1 MTVRKLSIEAT
12 IKRYTNENGFAWGI
26 NTVMKSLAPDA
37 SYDLTSAGEFI
48 IDRWDSPLPQPTSQE
63 IRDEYIRQQTIA
75 ECIEYF
81 FEMNSLNLAFF
92 RISFQNSFV
101 LVIRLL
107 LSFILCLNLFP
118 LPVLLRI

>member
-1 MTVRKLSIEAT
+1 MTVRKLSIEST
-12 IKRYTNENGFAWGI
+12 IKRYTNENGFQWGI

-48 IDRWDSPLPQPTSQE
+48 INRWDSIYPQPTLQE

-81 FEMNSLNLAFF
+81 NS
-92 RISFQNSFV
+92 IK
-101 LVIRLL
+101 
-107 LSFILCLNLFP
+107 
-118 LPVLLRI
+118 

>member
-1 MTVRKLSIEAT
+1 MKVRKLSIEAT

-48 IDRWDSPLPQPTSQE
+48 IDRWDSIYPQPTSQE

-75 ECIEYF
+75 ECLEYF
-81 FEMNSLNLAFF
+81 NK
-92 RISFQNSFV
+92 V
-101 LVIRLL
+101 K
-107 LSFILCLNLFP
+107 
-118 LPVLLRI
+118 